1 MQSKNLTKISRKLR
15 KTQPPEEIK
24 LWKYLRSRRFQ
35 NFKFR
40 RQFPIDKY
48 IADFICLSK
57 RLIIE
62 LDGGHHNQN
71 ANDVVRT
78 QYLKNQNFNIIRF
91 WNSEINTNFEAVLDK
106 IYQAVQKE

>member
-1 MQSKNLTKISRKLR
+1 MRSNNLLKISRKLR
-15 KTQPPEEIK
+15 KTQTPEEIK
-24 LWKYLRSRRFQ
+24 LWKYLRSKRFQ

-48 IADFICLSK
+48 IVDFVCLSK

-71 ANDVVRT
+71 ANDIVRT
-78 QYLKNQNFNIIRF
+78 QYLKNQNFKVIRF
-91 WNSEINTNFEAVLDK
+91 WNSEINRNFEFVLEK
-106 IYQAVQKE
+106 IYQEVQ